1 MAPQEIIDSL
11 NFCVIDLET
20 TGGNHA
26 TDKIIEIGMV
36 KMEGSEVTDQKSF
49 LINPEMIIPDFIQK
63 LTGISQK
70 NVADSPLIADVIDEV
85 IEFIGESIIVA
96 HNTSFDVPFL
106 NATLASLNK
115 PILENKVICTNVM
128 TKHLIP
134 EILNSNLNYMSKLF
148 RLNLENA
155 HRASDDALA
164 TAKLLG
170 IYLNIFQAKGLKK
183 VNQLYYPRNKF
194 ELDRAHF
201 DRDSDFKDM
210 LRIIK
215 KQKSS
220 LIVTAKGER
229 GVILASIPIEKPAEE
244 FAFIEEILNQVDWKM
259 ITLRLVNPYIEAIF
273 QFCNHYLKH
282 TEEIRTQILTYL
294 KNRYS
299 APERTIHLDKLDFLV
314 GHHIIQDQVVVYS
327 FLNLKNNLKSIFKIP
342 AQKKKLYQ
350 YLSSQINRFE
360 TNQKGMRKNGLHP
373 DLVPFLEDYLSWCQ
387 DNQDLLYLNRK
398 EIKKEKE
405 HTLKTLEH
413 FVHKFNNKTNF
424 PTEHL

>member
-1 MAPQEIIDSL
+1 MSPQEIIDSL
-11 NFCVIDLET
+11 KFWVIDLET
-20 TGGNHA
+20 TGGNHSK
-26 TDKIIEIGMV
+26 DRIIEIGMV
-36 KMEGSEVTDQKSF
+36 KMEGCRVTEEKNF

-70 NVADSPLIADVIDEV
+70 KVAKSPLISDVINEV
-85 IEFIGESIIVA
+85 VEFIGDNIIVA

-106 NATLASLNK
+106 NATLTNLGLD
-115 PILENKVICTNVM
+115 PLQNKVICTNVM
-128 TKHLIP
+128 TKHLMP

-148 RLNLENA
+148 KLGLENA

-164 TAKLLG
+164 TAKLLA
-170 IYLNIFQAKGLKK
+170 IYLNIFKDKGLKK

-201 DRDSDFKDM
+201 DRESDFKEM
-210 LRIIK
+210 IEIIK
-215 KQKSS
+215 RQKSS
-220 LIVTAKGER
+220 LLITAKGER
-229 GVILASIPIEKPAEE
+229 GVILASIPIQNPSEE
-244 FAFIEEILNQVDWKM
+244 FPFVENILAQVDWKM
-259 ITLRLVNPYIEAIF
+259 ITLRLVNPFIEALF

-282 TEEIRTQILTYL
+282 TDEIRSQILTYL
-294 KNRYS
+294 KLRYP
-299 APERTIHLDKLDFLV
+299 APERTIQLDKLDFLV
-314 GHHIIQDQVVVYS
+314 GHHLVQDQVVVYS
-327 FLNLKNNLKSIFKIP
+327 FLNLRNNLQSIFKIP

-360 TNQKGMRKNGLHP
+360 TNQKGLRKNGLHP
-373 DLVPFLEDYLSWCQ
+373 DLVHLLEDYLTWCQ
-387 DNQDLLYLNRK
+387 DNHDLLYLNRK

-413 FVHKFNNKTNF
+413 FVHKFTNKSNF